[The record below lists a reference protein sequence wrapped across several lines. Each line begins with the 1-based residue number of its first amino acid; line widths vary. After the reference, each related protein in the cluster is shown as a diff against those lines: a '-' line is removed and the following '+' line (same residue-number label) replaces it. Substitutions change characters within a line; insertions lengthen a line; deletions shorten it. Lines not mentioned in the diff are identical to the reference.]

1 MEVKTKSI
9 TIFEKKDTVSFHE
22 EIIRLLPVVNNA
34 VSNAVQDVKQ
44 DPKYT
49 GVPIKH
55 KMKKRV

>member
-9 TIFEKKDTVSFHE
+9 TIFEKKGTVSFHE
-22 EIIRLLPVVNNA
+22 ELIRLLPVVNNA
-34 VSNAVQDVKQ
+34 EAVQDVKQ